1 MNITETYI
9 QKSAEILETVKAQQ
23 PLIRQAAML
32 FAETILAG
40 RMVHIFGSGHS
51 RILVEEM

>member
-1 MNITETYI
+1 MSITQDYL
-9 QKSAEILETVKAQQ
+9 QKCTDIIAIVKAQEPQ
-23 PLIRQAAML
+23 IRQAAQM
-32 FAETILAG
+32 FASTILAG